1 MKRNVITV
9 GTGYSNSISFVF
21 DDESLVELVFSALKQ
36 AKQIGVEF
44 TGLKMSKVAGENPPF
59 SMEYFEVLQP
69 EEFEAIKIRYNAI
82 KLEEANRADRQAQ
95 LEVAYAE
102 QELQLAA

>member
-1 MKRNVITV
+1 
-9 GTGYSNSISFVF
+9 
-21 DDESLVELVFSALKQ
+21 
-36 AKQIGVEF
+36 
-44 TGLKMSKVAGENPPF
+44 
-59 SMEYFEVLQP
+59 MEYFEVLQP